1 MDRCKSRITAQPTT
15 FTVAVCTRCRRD
27 RDKGTGVL
35 LDTGGSR
42 MGYLLLRNKQP
53 VLQEKADKAPGT
65 RCLLV
70 SVAQAWERL
79 TQPAL
84 LSSQESPS
92 SCGLYV
98 CVVMSELEQA
108 GSSTH
113 KPTQVVAGSP
123 VGCVAEASL
132 TSLLVDAGSGRGSSP
147 ELPIGQLSVAAGVPQ
162 GRVVWG
168 EGEGRR
174 GRDRGRECAPPA
186 RSQCVS
192 PNLGREL
199 PPLCHVL
206 CISSL

>member
-98 CVVMSELEQA
+98 CVWSWQSSNRLE
-108 GSSTH
+108 
-113 KPTQVVAGSP
+113 
-123 VGCVAEASL
+123 
-132 TSLLVDAGSGRGSSP
+132 
-147 ELPIGQLSVAAGVPQ
+147 
-162 GRVVWG
+162 
-168 EGEGRR
+168 
-174 GRDRGRECAPPA
+174 APPT
-186 RSQCVS
+186 S
-192 PNLGREL
+192 PLRWSRALLWAVLLRPHSRPCWWMLEAAVD
-199 PPLCHVL
+199 PLL
-206 CISSL
+206 SFP